1 MVTPWGTLL
10 LLLLHPLYLS
20 PHPISRFPQHCDR
33 VALLRV
39 VEFYEVLHLPDTL
52 KCECQTLCRALLLLL
67 LLLLLLSASL
77 RLLLTTFGHT
87 ISSHSGALS
96 WSRQVAPSLK
106 TYPPLLYPARAKTRR
121 PGFSMARFRGYG
133 R

>member
-1 MVTPWGTLL
+1 MVIPWGTL

-20 PHPISRFPQHCDR
+20 PHQISRFPQHCDR

-39 VEFYEVLHLPDTL
+39 VEFHEVLHLPDTL
-52 KCECQTLCRALLLLL
+52 KCACQILCGALLL

-87 ISSHSGALS
+87 ISSQFDTFS

-121 PGFSMARFRGYG
+121 PGFSMARFRAFG